1 MFSLESTFHENY
13 VKQTKKNFNIYNII
27 AYAKRICRYISI
39 YSCLGDIMKVD
50 NILPC
55 FVENLPLSP
64 PARARYADL
73 SPPDLAPLFRA
84 RYADRSSPDLA
95 PCLGRGLFDRLL
107 LEGGGEA
114 GQWPSTAHDQ
124 PSHPKLHTVGHMHII
139 WTRFWVVALTSPW
152 LGWRWA
158 VGLGCESIFVF
169 FKSILN
175 IYS

>member
-1 MFSLESTFHENY
+1 
-13 VKQTKKNFNIYNII
+13 
-27 AYAKRICRYISI
+27 
-39 YSCLGDIMKVD
+39 MKVD

-64 PARARYADL
+64 PARARYADR
-73 SPPDLAPLFRA
+73 SPPDLAPCLGRGMRTGLSSWPRPLFRA